1 MMSSIMEADLLHGIE
16 LRHLIALQAI
26 AQERSFGKAAV
37 LLGYT
42 QSAVSQQ
49 LASLE
54 RAVGEKLVERP
65 GGPRPVSLTEA
76 GLLLNRHAEAIVGR
90 LKAAQ
95 ADLAAYGEGAAG
107 PLHVGTY
114 QSVSSR
120 LLPALIRRFKDAWP
134 KVDVQLSESAID
146 DELEARLER
155 GEVDLSFVMLPML
168 NEGPLEGEELLVDPF
183 VLIVPTNSP
192 LAGRKTPPSLREI
205 AEHPLI
211 GYRQCRSM
219 EGVET
224 AIRRVGSEP
233 NIVFRTDDNGTV
245 QGLVAAGVGVALV
258 PRLTLQPTEGNLEV
272 IEMGKLLPPRLIG
285 IAWHRD
291 RYRTPAA
298 RAFVETAQSLCAENT
313 LQLVAA

>member
-1 MMSSIMEADLLHGIE
+1 MLSIMEPDLLHGIE

-26 AQERSFGKAAV
+26 GETGSFGKAAT

-65 GGPRPVSLTEA
+65 GGPKAVSLTEA
-76 GLLLNRHAEAIVGR
+76 GVLLNRHAEAIVGR

-95 ADLAAYGEGAAG
+95 ADLAAYAAGAAG
-107 PLHVGTY
+107 PLRVGTY

-120 LLPALIRRFKDAWP
+120 LLPALIRRYKDAWP

-146 DELEARLER
+146 DELEGRLER
-155 GEVDLSFVMLPML
+155 GEVDLSFVMLPVMS
-168 NEGPLEGEELLVDPF
+168 EALEAEELLVDPF
-183 VLIVPTNSP
+183 VLIVPTDSP
-192 LAGRKTPPSLREI
+192 LAGRKTPPTLREI
-205 AEHPLI
+205 AEYPLI

-219 EGVET
+219 ESVET
-224 AIRRVGSEP
+224 AMRRAGCEP

-258 PRLTLQPTEGNLEV
+258 PRLTLQPTDGTLEV
-272 IEMGKLLPPRLIG
+272 IDMSKLLPPRLIG
-285 IAWHRD
+285 VAWHRD

-298 RAFVETAQSLCAENT
+298 RAFVETAHLLCADT
-313 LQLVAA
+313 KLHLVAA

>member
-1 MMSSIMEADLLHGIE
+1 MMVSIMEADLLHGIE

-26 AQERSFGKAAV
+26 GETGSFGKAAIK
-37 LLGYT
+37 LGYT

-65 GGPRPVSLTEA
+65 GGPKAVSLTEA
-76 GLLLNRHAEAIVGR
+76 GMLLNRHAEAIVGR

-95 ADLAAYGEGAAG
+95 ADLAAYAEGAAG
-107 PLHVGTY
+107 PLRVGTY

-120 LLPALIRRFKDAWP
+120 LLPALIRRYKDAWP

-146 DELEARLER
+146 DELEGRLER
-155 GEVDLSFVMLPML
+155 GEVDLSFVMLPVM
-168 NEGPLEGEELLVDPF
+168 NEALEAEELLVDPF
-183 VLIVPTNSP
+183 VLIVPKDSP
-192 LAGRKTPPSLREI
+192 LAGRKTPPTLREI

-219 EGVET
+219 ESVET
-224 AIRRVGSEP
+224 AMRRAGSEP

-258 PRLTLQPTEGNLEV
+258 PRLTLQPTDGTLEV
-272 IEMGKLLPPRLIG
+272 IDMGKLPPRLIG
-285 IAWHRD
+285 VAWHRD

-298 RAFVETAQSLCAENT
+298 RAFVETAHALCAETT
-313 LQLVAA
+313 LHLVAA

>member
-1 MMSSIMEADLLHGIE
+1 
-16 LRHLIALQAI
+16 
-26 AQERSFGKAAV
+26 
-37 LLGYT
+37 
-42 QSAVSQQ
+42 VSQQ

-65 GGPRPVSLTEA
+65 GGPKAVSLTEA
-76 GLLLNRHAEAIVGR
+76 GVLLNRHAEAIVGR

-95 ADLAAYGEGAAG
+95 ADLAAFAEGAAG
-107 PLHVGTY
+107 PLRVGTY

-120 LLPALIRRFKDAWP
+120 LLPALISRFRAEWP
-134 KVDVQLSESAID
+134 KVDVHLSESAID

-155 GEVDLSFVMLPML
+155 GEVDLSFVMLPMK
-168 NEGPLEGEELLVDPF
+168 EGPLEAEEVLVDPF
-183 VLIVPTNSP
+183 VLIVPTDSP
-192 LAGRKTPPSLREI
+192 LAGRKTPPTLREV

-219 EGVET
+219 EGIET
-224 AIRRVGSEP
+224 AMRRAGSEP

-245 QGLVAAGVGVALV
+245 QGLVAAGVGIALV
-258 PRLTLQPTEGNLEV
+258 PRLTLQPTDGSLEV
-272 IEMGKLLPPRLIG
+272 IDMSKLLPPRLIG

-298 RAFVETAQSLCAENT
+298 RAFVESVHALCAETT
-313 LQLVAA
+313 LHLASAA

>member
-1 MMSSIMEADLLHGIE
+1 MEPDLLHGIE

-65 GGPRPVSLTEA
+65 GGPRAVSLTEA
-76 GLLLNRHAEAIVGR
+76 GALLNRHAEAIVGR

-95 ADLAAYGEGAAG
+95 ADLAAYAEGAAG
-107 PLHVGTY
+107 PLRVGTY

-134 KVDVQLSESAID
+134 KVDVQLSESALD
-146 DELEARLER
+146 AELEGRLER
-155 GEVDLSFVMLPML
+155 GEVDLSFVMLPVM
-168 NEGPLEGEELLVDPF
+168 NEGPLEAEELLVDPY
-183 VLIVPTNSP
+183 VLIVPTDSP
-192 LAGRKTPPSLREI
+192 LAGRAAPPTLREI
-205 AEHPLI
+205 AEQPLI
-211 GYRQCRSM
+211 GYQQCRSM
-219 EGVET
+219 EGIET
-224 AIRRVGSEP
+224 AMRRAGSEP
-233 NIVFRTDDNGTV
+233 NIVFRTDDNGTL
-245 QGLVAAGVGVALV
+245 QGLVAAGVGVAIV
-258 PRLTLQPTEGNLEV
+258 PRLTLQPLDGSLEV
-272 IEMGKLLPPRLIG
+272 IDMPKLPPRLIG
-285 IAWHRD
+285 VAWHRD

-298 RAFVETAQSLCAENT
+298 RAFVAAAHALCAETT
-313 LQLVAA
+313 LHLAA

>member
-1 MMSSIMEADLLHGIE
+1 MLSIMERDLLHGIE
-16 LRHLIALQAI
+16 LRHLIALQAVG
-26 AQERSFGKAAV
+26 QERSFGKAAV

-65 GGPRPVSLTEA
+65 GGPKAVSLTEA
-76 GLLLNRHAEAIVGR
+76 GVLLNRHAEAIVGR
-90 LKAAQ
+90 LKAAR
-95 ADLAAYGEGAAG
+95 ADLAAYSEGAAG

-134 KVDVQLSESAID
+134 KVDVQLTESAID
-146 DELEARLER
+146 EELEARLER

-168 NEGPLEGEELLVDPF
+168 NEGPLEAEELLVDPY
-183 VLIVPTNSP
+183 VLIVPTDSP
-192 LAGRKTPPSLREI
+192 LAGRKAPPTLREI

-211 GYRQCRSM
+211 GYHQCRSM
-219 EGVET
+219 EGIET
-224 AIRRVGSEP
+224 AMRRAGSEP
-233 NIVFRTDDNGTV
+233 NIVFRTDDNGTL
-245 QGLVAAGVGVALV
+245 QGLVAAGVGVAIV
-258 PRLTLQPTEGNLEV
+258 PRLTLQPMDGSLEV
-272 IEMGKLLPPRLIG
+272 IDMNKLLPPRLIG

-298 RAFVETAQSLCAENT
+298 RAFAETAQALCAETT
-313 LQLVAA
+313 LHLAAA

>member
-1 MMSSIMEADLLHGIE
+1 MEPDLLHGIE

-26 AQERSFGKAAV
+26 GETGSFGKAAT

-65 GGPRPVSLTEA
+65 GGPKAVSLTEA
-76 GLLLNRHAEAIVGR
+76 GVLLNRHAEAIVGR

-95 ADLAAYGEGAAG
+95 ADLAAYAEGAAG
-107 PLHVGTY
+107 PLRVGTY

-120 LLPALIRRFKDAWP
+120 LLPALIRRYKDAWP

-146 DELEARLER
+146 DELEGRLER
-155 GEVDLSFVMLPML
+155 GEVDLSFVMLPVMSDA
-168 NEGPLEGEELLVDPF
+168 LEAEELLVDPF
-183 VLIVPTNSP
+183 VLIVPTESP
-192 LAGRKTPPSLREI
+192 LAGRKTPPTLREI
-205 AEHPLI
+205 AQHPLI

-219 EGVET
+219 ESVEV
-224 AIRRVGSEP
+224 AMRRAGSEP

-245 QGLVAAGVGVALV
+245 QGLVAAGVGVAIV
-258 PRLTLQPTEGNLEV
+258 PRLTLQPTDGTLEV
-272 IEMGKLLPPRLIG
+272 IDMSKLLPPRLIG
-285 IAWHRD
+285 VAWHRD

-298 RAFVETAQSLCAENT
+298 RAFVETAHALCAENK
-313 LQLVAA
+313 LHLVAA